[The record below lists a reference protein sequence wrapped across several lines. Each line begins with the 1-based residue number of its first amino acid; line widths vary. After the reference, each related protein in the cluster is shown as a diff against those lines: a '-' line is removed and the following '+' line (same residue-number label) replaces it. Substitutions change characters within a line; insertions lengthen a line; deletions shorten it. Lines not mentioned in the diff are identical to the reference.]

1 MYSEKRLSDGL
12 VDVSQRPVRPPE
24 SVVQFTVLGTLG
36 VLRDGVDHTPTAPK
50 LLQLLALLVTRPG
63 KMVHV
68 DSITQELW
76 PSGPPRTVRTTLH
89 TYVYHLR
96 RCFEQNS
103 LADGAEDLLTTKAP
117 GYVFRIDPSQVDVHR
132 FGQLQQEAQDL
143 LRQDQHAAA
152 ALRFRAALDLWTGPP
167 LANVHCGPIL
177 LPYTVE
183 LLEQRRN
190 ALHMLIEAEI
200 TSGNHRELIG
210 ELRSLTAG
218 NPLDEALH
226 GQLMRALGRSGR
238 RSDAMAVYR
247 TLRKR
252 LSEELGVEPCDELQ
266 LLHHDLISEGD
277 HF

>member
-1 MYSEKRLSDGL
+1 M
-12 VDVSQRPVRPPE
+12 
-24 SVVQFTVLGTLG
+24 VLGPLG
-36 VLRDGVDHTPTAPK
+36 VLHDGVDCTPTAPK
-50 LLQLLALLVTRPG
+50 VLQLLALLVMRPG

-96 RCFEQNS
+96 RCFEQHS
-103 LADGAEDLLTTKAP
+103 LADGTEDMLVTKAP
-117 GYVFRIDPSQVDVHR
+117 GYLFRIDPSQVDVHR
-132 FGQLQQEAQDL
+132 FGLMQQEAQDL
-143 LRQDQHAAA
+143 LRRNQHAAA
-152 ALRFRAALDLWTGPP
+152 AARFRAALDLWSGPP
-167 LANVHCGPIL
+167 LANIHCGPVL
-177 LPYTVE
+177 LPYTME

-210 ELRSLTAG
+210 ELRSLAAG

-226 GQLMRALGRSGR
+226 GQLMRVLGRSGR

-247 TLRKR
+247 SLRKR
-252 LSEELGVEPCDELQ
+252 LSEELGVEPCDEVQ

-277 HF
+277 HL